1 MRSTRCRSLA
11 SLGMTLAALLAASPL
26 AAQADTA
33 RRGRFFSWRDAALLE
48 AFAIATVSAAPLDR
62 SFAKRLQNQTVQQNR
77 LLRNTAHTVEAIT
90 DPGSMIIG
98 VGLYTYGRILNKPR
112 VADLGLHSTE
122 ALVLGGQL
130 AYVMKGMVG
139 RARPYVDTDNPHDYS
154 FLRGF
159 RQGTD
164 YRAFP
169 SGHAISAFAAAAA
182 FTSEAKRGW
191 GTKAAWIVG
200 TVLYT
205 GAGAVAWSR
214 MYDNKHWATDVLTGA
229 AIGTFTGL
237 KVVHYHHK
245 TNPNN
250 WIDRRLL
257 EKPKPA
263 AAAAP

>member
-1 MRSTRCRSLA
+1 MTSLHN
-11 SLGMTLAALLAASPL
+11 SLRAALLLPALAGPL
-26 AAQADTA
+26 TAQADTA
-33 RRGRFFSWRDAALLE
+33 RRERFFSWRDAALLE
-48 AFAIATVSAAPLDR
+48 AFAIATVAAAPLDR
-62 SFAKRLQNQTVQQNR
+62 SFGARLQNQTVQQNR
-77 LLRNTAHTVEAIT
+77 LLRSTAHTVEQIT

-98 VGLYTYGRILNKPR
+98 IGLYTYGRVLHKARI
-112 VADLGLHSTE
+112 ADLGLHSTE

-130 AYVMKGMVG
+130 AYVMKGIVG
-139 RARPYVDTDNPHDYS
+139 RARPYVDTDNPHDYK
-154 FLRGF
+154 FMRGF
-159 RQGTD
+159 KEGTD

-191 GTKAAWIVG
+191 GTKAGWIVG

-205 GAGAVAWSR
+205 GAAAVAWSR

-245 TNPNN
+245 TNLDSRL
-250 WIDRRLL
+250 DRWLL

-263 AAAAP
+263 VVNAP

>member
-1 MRSTRCRSLA
+1 
-11 SLGMTLAALLAASPL
+11 MTSFRVTAALLLSTTATL
-26 AAQADTA
+26 NAQADTTK
-33 RRGRFFSWRDAALLE
+33 RDRFFTWRDAALLE
-48 AFAIATVSAAPLDR
+48 AFAIATVAAAPLDR
-62 SFAKRLQNQTVQQNR
+62 SFAARLQNQSVQRNR
-77 LLRNTAHTVEAIT
+77 LLRNTARVVEEIT

-98 VGLYTYGRILNKPR
+98 IGLYTYGRIWNKGR
-112 VADLGLHSTE
+112 VADLGLHGTE

-130 AYVMKGMVG
+130 AYVMKGIAG
-139 RARPYVDTDNPHDYS
+139 RARPLVDTDDPHNYS

-159 RQGTD
+159 KEGTE

-182 FTSEAKRGW
+182 VTSEAKRWW
-191 GTKAAWIVG
+191 GTKAGWLVG
-200 TVLYT
+200 SVLYT
-205 GAGAVAWSR
+205 GAAGVAWSR

-257 EKPKPA
+257 EKPK
-263 AAAAP
+263 AAAAPDP

>member
-1 MRSTRCRSLA
+1 MTSLRTTLATALLLLA
-11 SLGMTLAALLAASPL
+11 SAGSL
-26 AAQADTA
+26 AAQADTT
-33 RRGRFFSWRDAALLE
+33 RRERFFSWRDASLLE

-62 SFAKRLQNQTVQQNR
+62 KFAARLQNQTVQQNR
-77 LLRNTAHTVEAIT
+77 LLRNTAHTVEQIT

-98 VGLYTYGRILNKPR
+98 IGLYTYGRIWNKAR
-112 VADLGLHSTE
+112 VADLGLHGTE

-130 AYVMKGMVG
+130 AFVMKGIAG
-139 RARPYVDTDNPHDYS
+139 RARPYVNTDDPHNYS
-154 FLRGF
+154 FMRGF
-159 RQGTD
+159 KDSD

-182 FTSEAKRGW
+182 VTSEAKRWW
-191 GTKAAWIVG
+191 GTKAGWIVG
-200 TVLYT
+200 SVLYT
-205 GAGAVAWSR
+205 GAAGVAWSR

-257 EKPKPA
+257 
-263 AAAAP
+263 